1 MDTIFKKSSVSIS
14 NLESE
19 LYTFSS
25 INHIR
30 YKYLHFRQGSEMIYL
45 VFVDHLQCVKN
56 SDKKWWRGRRNR
68 LLGLDGGFKFE
79 NFDFEVMMGQV
90 VHVLLGHWKGKLRKQ
105 PKV

>member
-14 NLESE
+14 NLENE

-56 SDKKWWRGRRNR
+56 SDKKWWRGRSSGSSSFQHNSPPRDS
-68 LLGLDGGFKFE
+68 DGRSA
-79 NFDFEVMMGQV
+79 
-90 VHVLLGHWKGKLRKQ
+90 LWKKDSPV
-105 PKV
+105 PKPSKHNANPLSM